1 MQWVIVY
8 IVHNTLPPEP
18 QLRVKCSNHTINT
31 MYNIYN
37 INTINT
43 ISKCQQK
50 MRFKRICIRC
60 EKYFRPTGKENKIC
74 EKCKRNNGSQK
85 NKK

>member
-1 MQWVIVY
+1 
-8 IVHNTLPPEP
+8 
-18 QLRVKCSNHTINT
+18 
-31 MYNIYN
+31 
-37 INTINT
+37 
-43 ISKCQQK
+43 